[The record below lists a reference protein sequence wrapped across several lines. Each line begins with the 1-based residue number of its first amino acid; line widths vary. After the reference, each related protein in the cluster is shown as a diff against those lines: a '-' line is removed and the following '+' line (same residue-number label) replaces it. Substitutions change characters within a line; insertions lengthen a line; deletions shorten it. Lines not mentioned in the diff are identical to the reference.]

1 MLGLGKVSRK
11 IFGNAND
18 RKVKGY
24 QPRVLEINA
33 LEPETQALSDEA
45 LAAKTE
51 EFRKRLADGAKLD
64 DLLVEAFA
72 VVREAARRAI
82 GLRHFDVQLIGGMVL
97 HEAALQK

>member
-24 QPRVLEINA
+24 QPRVRDINA
-33 LEPETQALSDEA
+33 MEPQIQALSDEA

-51 EFRKRLADGAKLD
+51 EFR
-64 DLLVEAFA
+64 
-72 VVREAARRAI
+72 
-82 GLRHFDVQLIGGMVL
+82 Q
-97 HEAALQK
+97 QT